1 MKLSFSLVA
10 LSCLLA
16 SSLSADVSTDLKE
29 AFANGKISGDI
40 VLYGEQQNN
49 SGSNPDA
56 GFTMGSVG
64 LGYETADFN
73 GFKAALGFRGNHE
86 FSEVEDND
94 YDNADQPSAILHTAN
109 ISYANKYVTLTLGRQ
124 EMDLEWM
131 GDFHEA
137 YVGVITAIPDTTIT
151 IAHSDRVAV
160 ADADGALEKFH
171 EFSSDNGINVFDVKY
186 EGIEGLAL
194 NAYYYNAQDVV
205 DWYGAKVDY
214 DKDMF
219 GGTLHYTT
227 SNEDVANAEDGSILA
242 AEVRGNFSSVALT
255 LGYITTDKDGGI
267 GGMNQNNYDGSM
279 ATAGDNINPFE
290 DGNQVYQADA
300 DTYYFSV
307 GYEIKSLTLSALYGS
322 TDYGSDSEDEL
333 NIAAEYGITDELSVG
348 AVFVNVNAENSDDD
362 YNRFSFTASYAF

>member
-1 MKLSFSLVA
+1 MKLSFSLVS

-16 SSLSADVSTDLKE
+16 SSLNADVSTDLKE
-29 AFANGKISGDI
+29 AFANGKISGDV

-49 SGSNPDA
+49 SGSNPNE

-86 FSEVEDND
+86 ISEVEDND

-124 EMDLEWM
+124 EIDLEWM

-194 NAYYYNAQDVV
+194 NAYYYNAQDVA

-214 DKDMF
+214 DTDMF
-219 GGTLHYTT
+219 GGTLHYAT
-227 SNEDVANAEDGSILA
+227 SSEDVAGADNGSIMVVEA
-242 AEVRGNFSSVALT
+242 RGNFSGFALN
-255 LGYITTDKDGGI
+255 LGYISTDKDAGA
-267 GGMNQNNYDGSM
+267 GSM
-279 ATAGDNINPFE
+279 VAAESDNISPFE
-290 DGNQVYQADA
+290 DGNYVYDADA
-300 DTYYFSV
+300 NTYYLGV
-307 GYEIKSLTLSALYGS
+307 GYEINSLTLSALYGS

-348 AVFVNVNAENSDDD
+348 VVFVNVNAEISDDD